1 MTWRGWHLFYPG
13 DVAVISKEGVQ
24 IERGKSEF
32 VKIKEEDGHK
42 VEFKPVLEVPPLRTQ
57 TNDKV
62 EHEKQL
68 NAVVNFIEN
77 QFVGEI
83 LKKKAVRSWVEWQV
97 VYQLEVFGQNDS
109 QIWCLDFAGE
119 DASII
124 RGRVGKINL
133 YEGIGCSEFYR
144 LINKDTSWDYVGIN
158 GQYRTFKDIYR
169 ISLGELE
176 TWEGKGREKFPQPL
190 TEVFPA
196 GPEMD
201 REKFMRDVKRWSKA
215 SNNT

>member
-1 MTWRGWHLFYPG
+1 MRDLKNFCPEINSSSFYPG

-24 IERGKSEF
+24 IERGKSDF
-32 VKIKEEDGHK
+32 VKIKEEDGYK

-57 TNDKV
+57 TNDKE

-68 NAVVNFIEN
+68 NTVVNFIEK
-77 QFVGEI
+77 QFLDEI
-83 LKKKAVRSWVEWQV
+83 LKKKAVRTWVEWQV

-144 LINKDTSWDYVGIN
+144 LINNDTSCCLLYTSDAA
-158 GQYRTFKDIYR
+158 D
-169 ISLGELE
+169 E
-176 TWEGKGREKFPQPL
+176 
-190 TEVFPA
+190 
-196 GPEMD
+196 
-201 REKFMRDVKRWSKA
+201 
-215 SNNT
+215 